1 MVRTKTTS
9 KRINNNTKKEKYRI
23 GPEAKKVI
31 RNYIAR
37 PPMLRIPKLH
47 IPMMPFKRLVTQ
59 IAITFNPE
67 IGLQTSAVQAL
78 QEAAEG
84 FLQGILE
91 EANICALHAK
101 RTDITP
107 KDIRLVRRI
116 KSI

>member
-1 MVRTKTTS
+1 MVRTKTTPN
-9 KRINNNTKKEKYRI
+9 RMNNNTKKEKYRI

-31 RNYIAR
+31 RNYIA
-37 PPMLRIPKLH
+37 RIPKLH

-67 IGLQTSAVQAL
+67 IGLQTLAVQAL